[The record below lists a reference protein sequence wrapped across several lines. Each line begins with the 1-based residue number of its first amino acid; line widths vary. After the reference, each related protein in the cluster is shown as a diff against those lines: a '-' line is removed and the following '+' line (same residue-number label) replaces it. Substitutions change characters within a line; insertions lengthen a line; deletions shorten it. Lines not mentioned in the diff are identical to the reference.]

1 MNYTI
6 ATVPN
11 INSERL
17 EKAIPGVIEFLNEFG
32 EYITVAIM
40 FSVVTLVILF
50 IISATK
56 LSKSGDN
63 PIKRQQAISAL
74 LVVGVCLALMGSFG
88 LIFSIAVS
96 FLS

>member
-1 MNYTI
+1 MNYPI
-6 ATVPN
+6 ATAPS

-17 EKAIPGVIEFLNEFG
+17 EKAIPGIIEFLNEFG
-32 EYITVAIM
+32 GYITVAIM

-74 LVVGVCLALMGSFG
+74 LVVGVCLALMGSFS
-88 LIFSIAVS
+88 LLFSILVS

>member
-74 LVVGVCLALMGSFG
+74 LVVGVCLALMGSFS
-88 LIFSIAVS
+88 LLFSILVS